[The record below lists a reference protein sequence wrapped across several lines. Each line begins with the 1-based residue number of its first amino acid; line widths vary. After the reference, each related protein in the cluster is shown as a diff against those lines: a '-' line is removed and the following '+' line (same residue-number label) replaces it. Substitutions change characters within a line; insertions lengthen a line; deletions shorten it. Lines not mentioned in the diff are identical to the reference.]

1 MQAMSPTP
9 FDHLP
14 VLDPG
19 QPDMRT
25 VPKFLWWIGRNQKKI
40 VFTGTFFGI
49 LNLLCIAIMPGI
61 LGDGIQ
67 AIADESRDGLRS
79 AVLSALAIG
88 SVQAAT
94 GILRHRRAVGSW
106 ISAATRLQQLVA
118 RKAAELGADLPRLVS
133 TGEVSAIN
141 SNDVER
147 VARVFDLIPRLSG
160 AIVSFFVV
168 SILLINSSPTL
179 GLMVIIGVPLLGLAI
194 GPIIKPLQNR
204 ESAQR
209 EKLSES
215 SALAADT
222 VAGLRILRGIGG
234 EETFLNRFR
243 IASQNVRAAAVRTAK
258 MRALL
263 DGLQV
268 ILPGSLVVGVI
279 YVGGNLVSRGELK
292 VGELLAFY
300 GYSAFLMIPLQILTE
315 SAQRLTSGTV
325 AARRVMKLLSVQRV
339 QNYGVVEFPNNFSLV
354 RDSISGL
361 EIKNHTFIGVVCDN
375 SLTADELVDRLGGY
389 LDSDAVTVD
398 GLTFETISRD
408 GLRSNIY
415 AQEKEPAILSGTI
428 ESLFQ
433 VANSGR
439 ISMSEAIASASA
451 VDILDSLEGDGYS
464 AEVVE
469 RGRTLSGGQRQR
481 LALARTL
488 FVDAPV
494 VVLDDPTSAVDAH
507 TEARIAQRLK
517 SIRQGRTTVVFTN
530 SPLLLDHTDEV
541 ALVVDGKVSATGNHF
556 ELLKTNNEYR
566 RLVVRGE

>member
-1 MQAMSPTP
+1 MSPSP

-19 QPDMRT
+19 SPDLRT
-25 VPKFLWWIGRNQKKI
+25 VPKFLWWIGKKQKRI
-40 VFTGTFFGI
+40 VLMGTFFGI
-49 LNLLCIAIMPGI
+49 INLLCVALMPGV
-61 LGDGIQ
+61 LGRGIQ
-67 AIADESRDGLRS
+67 AIADDQS
-79 AVLSALAIG
+79 AALQNAVISALLLGIL
-88 SVQAAT
+88 QAAA

-118 RKAAELGADLPRLVS
+118 RKAVDLGADLPRLVS

-147 VARVFDLIPRLSG
+147 VARVYDLIPRLSG
-160 AIVSFFVV
+160 AIVSFIVV

-179 GLMVIIGVPLLGLAI
+179 GLMVIIGVPVLGLAI

-234 EETFLNRFR
+234 EETFLERFR
-243 IASQNVRAAAVRTAK
+243 IASQNVRSAAVRTAK

-279 YVGGNLVSRGELK
+279 WVGGNLVSRGELR

-325 AARRVMKLLSVQRV
+325 AARRVMKLLSVNRV
-339 QNYGVVEFPNNFSLV
+339 QDFGNENFPLNFNTLS
-354 RDSISGL
+354 DEYSGL
-361 EIKNHTFIGVVCDN
+361 IVKKGELLGVVCEN

-389 LDSDAVTVD
+389 LNADAVWID
-398 GLTFETISRD
+398 EFRLSQINRI

-439 ISMSEAIASASA
+439 ITIEEAIESASA
-451 VDILDSLEGDGYS
+451 ADILDSLEGDGYS

-481 LALARTL
+481 LSLARTL
-488 FVDAPV
+488 FVDAPITI
-494 VVLDDPTSAVDAH
+494 LDDPTSAVDAH
-507 TEARIAQRLK
+507 TEARIAARIK
-517 SIRQGRTTVVFTN
+517 SIRGAKTTVIFTN
-530 SPLLLDHTDEV
+530 SPLLLDQTDAV
-541 ALVVDGKVSATGNHF
+541 ALVIDGKVSAAGKHA
-556 ELLKTNNEYR
+556 ELLKHNSSYR

>member
-1 MQAMSPTP
+1 
-9 FDHLP
+9 
-14 VLDPG
+14 
-19 QPDMRT
+19 
-25 VPKFLWWIGRNQKKI
+25 
-40 VFTGTFFGI
+40 
-49 LNLLCIAIMPGI
+49 
-61 LGDGIQ
+61 
-67 AIADESRDGLRS
+67 
-79 AVLSALAIG
+79 
-88 SVQAAT
+88 
-94 GILRHRRAVGSW
+94 
-106 ISAATRLQQLVA
+106 
-118 RKAAELGADLPRLVS
+118 
-133 TGEVSAIN
+133 
-141 SNDVER
+141 
-147 VARVFDLIPRLSG
+147 
-160 AIVSFFVV
+160 
-168 SILLINSSPTL
+168 
-179 GLMVIIGVPLLGLAI
+179 
-194 GPIIKPLQNR
+194 
-204 ESAQR
+204 
-209 EKLSES
+209 
-215 SALAADT
+215 
-222 VAGLRILRGIGG
+222 
-234 EETFLNRFR
+234 
-243 IASQNVRAAAVRTAK
+243 
-258 MRALL
+258 LL

-339 QNYGVVEFPNNFSLV
+339 QNYGVVEFPNDFNFV
-354 RDSISGL
+354 RDLISGL
-361 EIKNHTFIGVVCDN
+361 EIKKHAFIGVVCDN

-389 LDSDAVTVD
+389 LDAEAVTVD
-398 GLTFETISRD
+398 GLTFEKISRD
-408 GLRSNIY
+408 ELRSNIY

-517 SIRQGRTTVVFTN
+517 SIRKGRTTVVFTN

-541 ALVVDGKVSATGNHF
+541 ALVVNGKVSATGNHF

>member
-1 MQAMSPTP
+1 
-9 FDHLP
+9 
-14 VLDPG
+14 
-19 QPDMRT
+19 
-25 VPKFLWWIGRNQKKI
+25 
-40 VFTGTFFGI
+40 
-49 LNLLCIAIMPGI
+49 
-61 LGDGIQ
+61 
-67 AIADESRDGLRS
+67 
-79 AVLSALAIG
+79 
-88 SVQAAT
+88 
-94 GILRHRRAVGSW
+94 
-106 ISAATRLQQLVA
+106 
-118 RKAAELGADLPRLVS
+118 
-133 TGEVSAIN
+133 
-141 SNDVER
+141 
-147 VARVFDLIPRLSG
+147 
-160 AIVSFFVV
+160 
-168 SILLINSSPTL
+168 
-179 GLMVIIGVPLLGLAI
+179 
-194 GPIIKPLQNR
+194 
-204 ESAQR
+204 
-209 EKLSES
+209 
-215 SALAADT
+215 
-222 VAGLRILRGIGG
+222 
-234 EETFLNRFR
+234 
-243 IASQNVRAAAVRTAK
+243 
-258 MRALL
+258 
-263 DGLQV
+263 
-268 ILPGSLVVGVI
+268 
-279 YVGGNLVSRGELK
+279 
-292 VGELLAFY
+292 
-300 GYSAFLMIPLQILTE
+300 
-315 SAQRLTSGTV
+315 
-325 AARRVMKLLSVQRV
+325 MKLLSVQRV

-517 SIRQGRTTVVFTN
+517 SIREGRTTVVFTN
-530 SPLLLDHTDEV
+530 SPLLLDHTNEV
-541 ALVVDGKVSATGNHF
+541 ALVVNGKVRTTGNHF

>member
-1 MQAMSPTP
+1 MSPTP

-14 VLDPG
+14 VPDPG

-25 VPKFLWWIGRNQKKI
+25 VPKFLWWIGKKQKKI
-40 VFTGTFFGI
+40 VLTGTFFGI
-49 LNLLCIAIMPGI
+49 VNLLCVALMPGV
-61 LGDGIQ
+61 LGRGIQ
-67 AIADESRDGLRS
+67 AIADEANDQLRI
-79 AVLSALAIG
+79 AVISALALG
-88 SVQAAT
+88 SLQAAA

-118 RKAAELGADLPRLVS
+118 RKAVDLGADLPRLVS

-147 VARVFDLIPRLSG
+147 VARVYDLIPRLSG

-168 SILLINSSPTL
+168 SVLLINSSPTL

-325 AARRVMKLLSVQRV
+325 AARRVMKLLSVERV
-339 QNYGVVEFPNNFSLV
+339 QSYGTLDFPQNFKIIK
-354 RDSISGL
+354 DSKSGL
-361 EIKNHTFIGVVCDN
+361 EIRSNTFLGVVCDN
-375 SLTADELVDRLGGY
+375 SLVADELVDRLGGY
-389 LDSDAVTVD
+389 LDADQVAVD
-398 GLTFETISRD
+398 GCSFENISRD
-408 GLRSNIY
+408 ELRRNIY
-415 AQEKEPAILSGTI
+415 AQEKEPAILSGTV

-433 VANSGR
+433 VSNSGR
-439 ISMSEAIASASA
+439 VHMSDAIESASA
-451 VDILDSLEGDGYS
+451 IDILDSLEGDGYS

-488 FVDAPV
+488 FVDAPILI
-494 VVLDDPTSAVDAH
+494 LDDPTSAVDAH

-517 SIRQGRTTVVFTN
+517 NTRKGQTTVVFTN
-530 SPLLLDHTDEV
+530 SPLLLDHTDQV
-541 ALVVDGKVSATGNHF
+541 ALVVEGKVITVGNHF
-556 ELLKTNNEYR
+556 ELLKQNDDYR

>member
-1 MQAMSPTP
+1 MSPTP

-14 VLDPG
+14 VPDPG

-25 VPKFLWWIGRNQKKI
+25 VPKFLWWIGKKQKKI
-40 VFTGTFFGI
+40 VLTGTFFGI
-49 LNLLCIAIMPGI
+49 VNLLCVALMPGV
-61 LGDGIQ
+61 LGRGIQ
-67 AIADESRDGLRS
+67 AIADEANDQLRI
-79 AVLSALAIG
+79 AVISALALG
-88 SVQAAT
+88 SLQAAA

-118 RKAAELGADLPRLVS
+118 RKAVDLGADLPRLVS

-147 VARVFDLIPRLSG
+147 VARVYDLIPRLSG

-168 SILLINSSPTL
+168 SVLLINSSPTL

-325 AARRVMKLLSVQRV
+325 AARRVMKLLSVERV
-339 QNYGVVEFPNNFSLV
+339 QSYGALEFPQNFNV
-354 RDSISGL
+354 IRDLQSGL
-361 EIKNHTFIGVVCDN
+361 EIRSKTFLGVVCDN
-375 SLTADELVDRLGGY
+375 SLIADELVDRLGGY
-389 LDSDAVTVD
+389 LDADQVVVD
-398 GLTFETISRD
+398 DRSFETISRD
-408 GLRSNIY
+408 DLRRNIY
-415 AQEKEPAILSGTI
+415 AQEKEPAILSGTV

-433 VANSGR
+433 VSNSGR
-439 ISMSEAIASASA
+439 VPMSDAIESASA
-451 VDILDSLEGDGYS
+451 IDILDSLEGDGYS

-488 FVDAPV
+488 FVDAPILI
-494 VVLDDPTSAVDAH
+494 LDDPTSAVDAH

-517 SIRQGRTTVVFTN
+517 NTRKGQTTVVFTN
-530 SPLLLDHTDEV
+530 SPLLLDHTDQV
-541 ALVVDGKVSATGNHF
+541 ALVVDGKVITAGNHF
-556 ELLKTNNEYR
+556 ELLKQNDDYR

>member
-1 MQAMSPTP
+1 MSPTP

-14 VLDPG
+14 VPDPG

-25 VPKFLWWIGRNQKKI
+25 VPKFLWWIGKKQKKI
-40 VFTGTFFGI
+40 VLTGTFFGI
-49 LNLLCIAIMPGI
+49 VNLLCVALMPGV
-61 LGDGIQ
+61 LGRGIQ
-67 AIADESRDGLRS
+67 AIADEESDQLRI
-79 AVLSALAIG
+79 AVISALALG
-88 SVQAAT
+88 SLQAAA

-118 RKAAELGADLPRLVS
+118 RKAVDLGADLPRLVS

-147 VARVFDLIPRLSG
+147 VARVYDLIPRLSG

-168 SILLINSSPTL
+168 SVLLINSSPTL

-325 AARRVMKLLSVQRV
+325 AARRVMKLLSVERV
-339 QNYGVVEFPNNFSLV
+339 QSYGALEFPQNFNV
-354 RDSISGL
+354 IRDLQSGL
-361 EIKNHTFIGVVCDN
+361 EIRSKTFLGVVCDN
-375 SLTADELVDRLGGY
+375 SLIADELVDRLGGY
-389 LDSDAVTVD
+389 LDADQVVVD
-398 GLTFETISRD
+398 DRSFETISRD
-408 GLRSNIY
+408 DLRRNIY
-415 AQEKEPAILSGTI
+415 AQEKEPAILSGTV

-433 VANSGR
+433 VSNSGR
-439 ISMSEAIASASA
+439 VPMSDAIESASA
-451 VDILDSLEGDGYS
+451 IDILDSLEGDGYS

-488 FVDAPV
+488 FVDAPILI
-494 VVLDDPTSAVDAH
+494 LDDPTSAVDAH

-517 SIRQGRTTVVFTN
+517 NTRKGQTTVVFTN
-530 SPLLLDHTDEV
+530 SPLLLDHTDQV
-541 ALVVDGKVSATGNHF
+541 ALVVDGKVITAGNHF
-556 ELLKTNNEYR
+556 ELLKQNDDYR

>member
-1 MQAMSPTP
+1 MSSTP

-14 VLDPG
+14 VADPG
-19 QPDMRT
+19 TPDLRS
-25 VPKFLWWIGRNQKKI
+25 VPRFLWWIGVKQRKI
-40 VFTGTFFGI
+40 VLIGTFFGI
-49 LNLLCIAIMPGI
+49 INLLCVALLPGV
-61 LGDGIQ
+61 LGRGIQ
-67 AIADESRDGLRS
+67 AIADENRTELQM
-79 AVLSALAIG
+79 AVITALAIG
-88 SVQAAT
+88 LLQATA

-118 RKAAELGADLPRLVS
+118 RKAVSLGADLPRLVS

-168 SILLINSSPTL
+168 SVLLINSSPTL
-179 GLMVIIGVPLLGLAI
+179 GLMVVIGVPLLGLAI
-194 GPIIKPLQNR
+194 GPVIKPLQAR
-204 ESAQR
+204 ESTQR

-234 EETFLNRFR
+234 EETFLQRFR
-243 IASQNVRAAAVRTAK
+243 TASQNVRAAAVRTAK
-258 MRALL
+258 MRAVL

-279 YVGGNLVSRGELK
+279 WIGGNLVSQGELK

-325 AARRVMKLLSVQRV
+325 AARRVMRLLSVESMQSFGN
-339 QNYGVVEFPNNFSLV
+339 QQFPIEFSQLNDDV
-354 RDSISGL
+354 SGL
-361 EIKNHTFIGVVCDN
+361 VMKQGYFVGVVCDD
-375 SLTADELVDRLGGY
+375 SLTADELVDRVGGY
-389 LDSDAVTVD
+389 IDPEQVLIGEVKLSKFDKSQVRA
-398 GLTFETISRD
+398 
-408 GLRSNIY
+408 NIY

-428 ESLFQ
+428 ETLFR
-433 VANSGR
+433 VRSSGR
-439 ISMSEAIASASA
+439 VSIQQAIEAASAQ
-451 VDILDSLEGDGYS
+451 DILDSLEGEGLT

-488 FVDAPV
+488 FVDPPILI
-494 VVLDDPTSAVDAH
+494 LDDPTSAVDAH
-507 TEARIAQRLK
+507 TESRIAARLK
-517 SIRQGRTTVVFTN
+517 GLRDSLTTVVVTN

-541 ALVVDGKVSATGNHF
+541 YFISSGKVCASGNHF
-556 ELLKTNNEYR
+556 DLLKNNSEYR
-566 RLVVRGE
+566 RLVVRG

>member
-1 MQAMSPTP
+1 MHRTP

-14 VLDPG
+14 EIDPG
-19 QPDMRT
+19 TPDVRS
-25 VPKFLWWIGRNQKKI
+25 VPRFLWWIGISQKRI
-40 VFTGTFFGI
+40 VLTGTFFGI
-49 LNLLCIAIMPGI
+49 INLLCVAIMPGV
-61 LGDGIQ
+61 LGRGIQ
-67 AIADESRDGLRS
+67 AIADNNEPHLRQ
-79 AVLSALAIG
+79 AVLFALLLGIC
-88 SVQAAT
+88 QAAA

-118 RKAAELGADLPRLVS
+118 RKAVDLGADLPRLVS

-147 VARVFDLIPRLSG
+147 VARVYDLIPRLSG
-160 AIVSFFVV
+160 AVISFIFV
-168 SILLINSSPTL
+168 SILLISSSPTL
-179 GLMVIIGVPLLGLAI
+179 GLLVVIGVPLLGLVI
-194 GPIIKPLQNR
+194 GPIIKPLQAR

-209 EKLSES
+209 EKLSQS
-215 SALAADT
+215 SGLAADT

-243 IASQNVRAAAVRTAK
+243 GASQEVRAAAVRTAK

-268 ILPGSLVVGVI
+268 ILPGTLVVGVI
-279 YVGGNLVSRGELK
+279 WIGGNLVSQGDLR

-325 AARRVMKLLSVQRV
+325 AARRVMRLLK
-339 QNYGVVEFPNNFSLV
+339 VENLQEWGHQDFPKNFQV
-354 RDSISGL
+354 IRDSKSGL
-361 EIKNHTFIGVVCDN
+361 EVKRGQFLGVVCDN
-375 SLTADELVDRLGGY
+375 SLDADELVDRLGGY
-389 LDSDAVTVD
+389 IDAEDVTVD
-398 GLTFETISRD
+398 NLAFSSIQRAS
-408 GLRSNIY
+408 LRTEIY

-428 ESLFQ
+428 ESLFK
-433 VANSGR
+433 VPNSGR
-439 ISMSEAIASASA
+439 LTIADSIDAASAA
-451 VDILDSLEGDGYS
+451 DILDSLDGDGYS

-488 FVDAPV
+488 FVDAPIV
-494 VVLDDPTSAVDAH
+494 ILDDPTSAVDAH

-517 SIRQGRTTVVFTN
+517 SIRGGQTTVTVSN
-530 SPLLLDHTDEV
+530 SPLILDHTDEV
-541 ALVVDGKVSATGNHF
+541 ALIVEGKVAAIGSHF
-556 ELLKTNNEYR
+556 ELLKSNSAYR

>member
-1 MQAMSPTP
+1 MSSTP

-14 VLDPG
+14 VADPG
-19 QPDMRT
+19 TPDLRS
-25 VPKFLWWIGRNQKKI
+25 VPRFLWWIGVKQRKI
-40 VFTGTFFGI
+40 VLIGTFFGI
-49 LNLLCIAIMPGI
+49 INLLCVALLPGV
-61 LGDGIQ
+61 LGRGIQ
-67 AIADESRDGLRS
+67 AIADENRS
-79 AVLSALAIG
+79 ELQMAVVTALAIG
-88 SVQAAT
+88 LLQAAA

-118 RKAAELGADLPRLVS
+118 RKAVNLGADLPRLVS

-168 SILLINSSPTL
+168 SVLLINSSPTL
-179 GLMVIIGVPLLGLAI
+179 GLMVVLGVPLLGLAI
-194 GPIIKPLQNR
+194 GPVIKPLQAR
-204 ESAQR
+204 ESTQR

-234 EETFLNRFR
+234 EETFLQRFR
-243 IASQNVRAAAVRTAK
+243 AASQNVRAAAVRTAK
-258 MRALL
+258 MRAVL

-279 YVGGNLVSRGELK
+279 WIGGNLVSQGELK

-325 AARRVMKLLSVQRV
+325 AARRVMRLLSVESMQSFG
-339 QNYGVVEFPNNFSLV
+339 NHEFPSNFSQLKDDV
-354 RDSISGL
+354 SGL
-361 EIKNHTFIGVVCDN
+361 VIKQGYFVGVVCDD
-375 SLTADELVDRLGGY
+375 SLTADELVDRVGGY
-389 LDSDAVTVD
+389 INPQQVLIGEVD
-398 GLTFETISRD
+398 LSEFAKSQVRA
-408 GLRSNIY
+408 NIY

-428 ESLFQ
+428 ETLFR
-433 VANSGR
+433 VRSSGR
-439 ISMSEAIASASA
+439 VSIQQAIEAASAQ
-451 VDILDSLEGDGYS
+451 DILDSLEGEGLT

-488 FVDAPV
+488 FVDPPILI
-494 VVLDDPTSAVDAH
+494 LDDPTSAVDAH
-507 TEARIAQRLK
+507 TESRIAARLRGLRN
-517 SIRQGRTTVVFTN
+517 SLTTVVVTN
-530 SPLLLDHTDEV
+530 SPLLLDYTDEV
-541 ALVVDGKVSATGNHF
+541 YFVSDGKVCASGNHF
-556 ELLKTNNEYR
+556 ELLKNNSEYR
-566 RLVVRGE
+566 RLVVRG

>member
-1 MQAMSPTP
+1 MSSTP

-14 VLDPG
+14 VVDPG
-19 QPDMRT
+19 QPDLRS
-25 VPKFLWWIGRNQKKI
+25 VPKFLWWIGVKQRKI
-40 VFTGTFFGI
+40 ILTGTFFGVI
-49 LNLLCIAIMPGI
+49 NLLCVALMPGV
-61 LGDGIQ
+61 LGRGIQ
-67 AIADESRDGLRS
+67 AIADESAPELQR
-79 AVLSALAIG
+79 AVISTLVLGII
-88 SVQAAT
+88 QATA

-118 RKAAELGADLPRLVS
+118 RKAVDLGADLPRLVS

-179 GLMVIIGVPLLGLAI
+179 GLLVIIGVPLLGLAI
-194 GPIIKPLQNR
+194 GPIIKPLQRR
-204 ESAQR
+204 ESTQR
-209 EKLSES
+209 EKLSAS
-215 SALAADT
+215 SGLAADT

-234 EETFLNRFR
+234 EETFLKRFQF
-243 IASQNVRAAAVRTAK
+243 ASQNVRAAAVRTAR

-268 ILPGSLVVGVI
+268 ILPGTLVVGVI
-279 YVGGNLVSRGELK
+279 WIGGNLVSQGNLQ

-315 SAQRLTSGTV
+315 SAQRLTSGAV
-325 AARRVMKLLSVQRV
+325 AARRVMKLLQVQSLQRHG
-339 QNYGVVEFPNNFSLV
+339 NSEFPEVFETLKDV
-354 RDSISGL
+354 KSGL
-361 EIKNHTFIGVVCDN
+361 VISKNQFVGVVCDN

-389 LDSDAVTVD
+389 LDSEQVLVDTVP
-398 GLTFETISRD
+398 LSQISRD
-408 GLRSNIY
+408 AVRAHIY

-428 ESLFQ
+428 SSLFK
-433 VANSGR
+433 VKSSGR
-439 ISMSEAIASASA
+439 ISIEQAIAATSAA
-451 VDILDSLEGDGYS
+451 DILDSLEGDGYN

-481 LALARTL
+481 LALARTV
-488 FVDAPV
+488 FVDAPI

-507 TEARIAQRLK
+507 TEARIASRLK
-517 SIRQGRTTVVFTN
+517 QIRGAQTTVVFTT
-530 SPLLLDHTDEV
+530 SPLLLDHTDQV
-541 ALVVDGKVSATGNHF
+541 TMIVDAKVSAVGNHF
-556 ELLKTNNEYR
+556 ELLKQNETYR

>member
-1 MQAMSPTP
+1 MSPTP

-14 VLDPG
+14 VPDPG

-25 VPKFLWWIGRNQKKI
+25 VPKFLWWIGKKQKKI
-40 VFTGTFFGI
+40 VLTGTFFGI
-49 LNLLCIAIMPGI
+49 VNLLCVALMPGV
-61 LGDGIQ
+61 LGRGIQ
-67 AIADESRDGLRS
+67 AIADEANDQLRI
-79 AVLSALAIG
+79 AVISALALG
-88 SVQAAT
+88 SLQAAA

-118 RKAAELGADLPRLVS
+118 RKALDLGADLPRLVS

-147 VARVFDLIPRLSG
+147 VARVYDLIPRLSG

-168 SILLINSSPTL
+168 SVLLINSSPTL

-325 AARRVMKLLSVQRV
+325 AARRVMKLLSVERV
-339 QNYGVVEFPNNFSLV
+339 QSYGTLDFPQNFKIIK
-354 RDSISGL
+354 DSKSGL
-361 EIKNHTFIGVVCDN
+361 EIRSNTFLGVVCDN
-375 SLTADELVDRLGGY
+375 SLVADELVDRLGGY
-389 LDSDAVTVD
+389 LDADHVAVD
-398 GLTFETISRD
+398 GCSFENISRD
-408 GLRSNIY
+408 ELRRNIY
-415 AQEKEPAILSGTI
+415 AQEKEPAILSGTV

-433 VANSGR
+433 VSNSGR
-439 ISMSEAIASASA
+439 VHMSDAIESASA
-451 VDILDSLEGDGYS
+451 IDILDSLEGDGYS

-488 FVDAPV
+488 FVDAPILI
-494 VVLDDPTSAVDAH
+494 LDDPTSAVDAH

-517 SIRQGRTTVVFTN
+517 NTRKGQTTVVFTN
-530 SPLLLDHTDEV
+530 SPLLLDHTDQV
-541 ALVVDGKVSATGNHF
+541 ALVVEGKVMTVGNHF
-556 ELLKTNNEYR
+556 ELLKQNDDYR

>member
-1 MQAMSPTP
+1 MSPSP

-19 QPDMRT
+19 SPDLRT
-25 VPKFLWWIGRNQKKI
+25 VPKFLWWIGKKQKRI
-40 VFTGTFFGI
+40 VLTGTFFGI
-49 LNLLCIAIMPGI
+49 INLLCVALMPGV
-61 LGDGIQ
+61 LGQGIQ
-67 AIADESRDGLRS
+67 AIADEKSAALQN
-79 AVLSALAIG
+79 AVLSALALG
-88 SVQAAT
+88 VLQAAA

-118 RKAAELGADLPRLVS
+118 RKAVDLGADLPRLVS

-147 VARVFDLIPRLSG
+147 VARVYDLIPRLSG
-160 AIVSFFVV
+160 AIVSFVVV

-179 GLMVIIGVPLLGLAI
+179 GLMVIIGVPILGLAI

-234 EETFLNRFR
+234 EETFLERFR

-279 YVGGNLVSRGELK
+279 WVGGNLVSRGELR

-325 AARRVMKLLSVQRV
+325 AARRVMKLLSVNRV
-339 QNYGVVEFPNNFSLV
+339 QDFGHESFPPNFKTLS
-354 RDSISGL
+354 DEDSGL
-361 EIKNHTFIGVVCDN
+361 IVKEGELLGVVCDN

-389 LDSDAVTVD
+389 LDADSVWIDDIRLSQINRV
-398 GLTFETISRD
+398 
-408 GLRSNIY
+408 GLRSYIY

-439 ISMSEAIASASA
+439 ITIEEAIESASA
-451 VDILDSLEGDGYS
+451 ADILDSLEGDGYS

-481 LALARTL
+481 LSLARTL
-488 FVDAPV
+488 FVDAPITI
-494 VVLDDPTSAVDAH
+494 LDDPTSAVDAH
-507 TEARIAQRLK
+507 TEARIATRIK
-517 SIRQGRTTVVFTN
+517 SIRGAKTTVIFTN
-530 SPLLLDHTDEV
+530 SPLILDQTDAV
-541 ALVVDGKVSATGNHF
+541 ALVIDGKVSAVGKHA
-556 ELLKTNNEYR
+556 ELLKHNSSYR